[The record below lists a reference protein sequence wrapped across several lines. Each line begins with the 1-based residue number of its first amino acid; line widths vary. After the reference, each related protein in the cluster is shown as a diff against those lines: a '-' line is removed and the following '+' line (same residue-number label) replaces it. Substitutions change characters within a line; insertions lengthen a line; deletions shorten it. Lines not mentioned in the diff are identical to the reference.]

1 MNPSNIEIL
10 ATVCFALAIIHTFL
24 SSQLHHLG
32 NLFPGG
38 SIKENLFHFLGEVE
52 VIFGLWAAVFFG
64 GYTILV
70 GSHEAVE
77 YTETVNFTEPL
88 FVFVIMATAATAPLL
103 YFAGKLIFGFAK
115 LFPTKAEWPVYFAC
129 LSVGPLLGSLITE
142 PAAMTVT
149 ALLLKERYYD
159 RRPSQFFM
167 YVTLAVLFVNVS
179 IGGVLTHFA
188 APPVLMVAGK
198 WGWGVSHMLTTF
210 GWRATLAVIVN
221 TAFAVF
227 VLRKELKTMNI
238 SAASAVAIKAPAWII
253 VTHLVFLASIV
264 YFAHHMP
271 VFLGIFLFFLGFVTI
286 TAEYQEQVRLKESL
300 LVAFF
305 LGGLVMLGSL
315 QKWWLDPVI
324 RSLGDIEVFFS
335 AAALTAVTDNAAL
348 TFLGSQIDGLS
359 DSFKYYLVAGA
370 VAGGGLTVIAN
381 APNPAGFS
389 ILQKSFGD
397 VGISPIKLLL
407 FALPPTAVALLFFYF

>member
-1 MNPSNIEIL
+1 MSPSLLEIL
-10 ATVCFALAIIHTFL
+10 ATSCFALAIIHTFA
-24 SSQLHHLG
+24 SSQLHKLG

-52 VIFGLWAAVFFG
+52 VVFGLWAAVFFI
-64 GYTILV
+64 GYSITA
-70 GSHEAVE
+70 GTHDAVQF
-77 YTETVNFTEPL
+77 TESLDFTEPL

-103 YFAGKLIFGFAK
+103 YFAAKLIFGFARF
-115 LFPTKAEWPVYFAC
+115 FPTKQEWPVYVAC
-129 LSVGPLLGSLITE
+129 LTVGPLLGSLITE

-159 RRPSQFFM
+159 RQPSQFFM
-167 YVTLAVLFVNVS
+167 YVTIAVLFVNIS

-198 WGWGVSHMLTTF
+198 WEWGLTHMLENF
-210 GWRATLAVIVN
+210 GWKAAIAVVINATFA
-221 TAFAVF
+221 AFTLKDE
-227 VLRKELKTMNI
+227 LRKMDNV
-238 SAASAVAIKAPAWII
+238 AAAPVAKAAPSWVIA
-253 VTHLVFLASIV
+253 THLVFLASIV
-264 YFAHHMP
+264 FFAHHAP

-286 TAEYQEQVRLKESL
+286 TAEYQEQVRLRESL

-315 QKWWLDPVI
+315 QKWWLDPLL
-324 RSLGDIEVFFS
+324 RSMSDTEIYFVGS
-335 AAALTAVTDNAAL
+335 ALTAVTDNAAL
-348 TFLGSQIDGLS
+348 TYLGSQIEGLS

-370 VAGGGLTVIAN
+370 VTGGGLTVVAN

-389 ILQKSFGD
+389 ILQGSFGD
-397 VGISPIKLLL
+397 SGIKPLRLFL
-407 FALPPTAVALLFFYF
+407 FALPPTLIALLFFYF